1 MPNIILM
8 DKIVKDSGMEEIIKN
23 SAELIYTLHEQIS
36 NLRDSLSG
44 KTIPVKLQEAFKSFD
59 NAINRYNDGI
69 EQNLEMEKRLHLIQM
84 VGVYGQ
90 TIAQN
95 LNSTSYL
102 SNVSK
107 TLGAEILKQSQ
118 KLRDNVVNRTVI
130 YSSEENTDIKPPKRY
145 PNDGLNKVDD
155 NLKSIIDDHN
165 RHDQRIKK
173 ALNENES
180 RISLLDASLKI
191 AEDSVTT
198 ELEKIKKLYETT
210 LVKLTEKEIQLD
222 DLLSLAAGKV
232 IASDY
237 DKSAIDER
245 NMADYLRWGSIA
257 IMTVIIGIV
266 GYTFYETTAA
276 NFKWETSIFRMSL
289 TLLLSI
295 PAAYLARESAKHRAQ
310 QYSHLQTALDLK
322 AITPYLASLPEE
334 EQHKVKI
341 TMANRI
347 FASKDFS
354 EVGKDSY
361 PLNPQEIIMEFIKK
375 VDFSKVNHS
384 DQK

>member
-1 MPNIILM
+1 MEDII
-8 DKIVKDSGMEEIIKN
+8 SN
-23 SAELIYTLHEQIS
+23 SAEAIYNLHQKISTLK
-36 NLRDSLSG
+36 DSLAG
-44 KTIPVKLQEAFKSFD
+44 KEIPIKLQDAFKSFD
-59 NAINRYNDGI
+59 NAINTYNQGI
-69 EQNLEMEKRLHLIQM
+69 ENNIEMEQRLRSIQI

-90 TIAQN
+90 SIAQN
-95 LNSTSYL
+95 LNTTAYL
-102 SNVSK
+102 SEKSK
-107 TLGAEILKQSQ
+107 ILGVEILKASQ
-118 KLRDNVVNRTVI
+118 EMKNSITNRTVI
-130 YSSEENTDIKPPKRY
+130 FNSNDKTSSVIPKKYPKEE
-145 PNDGLNKVDD
+145 LNKIDS
-155 NLKSIIDDHN
+155 NLKTIIDNHN
-165 RHDQRIKK
+165 THDQRIKK
-173 ALNENES
+173 ALSENES

-191 AEDSVTT
+191 VEDSVTT
-198 ELEKIKKLYETT
+198 ELEKIKKIYETT
-210 LVKLTEKEIQLD
+210 LAQLTEKEMQLD

-245 NMADYLRWGSIA
+245 KLANYLRWGAIA
-257 IMTVIIGIV
+257 IMVLIIGIV

-310 QYSHLQTALDLK
+310 QYNHLQTALDLK

-334 EQHKVKI
+334 EQHKLKI

-354 EVGKDSY
+354 EVGKDPY
-361 PLNPQEIIMEFIKK
+361 PLNAQEIIMEFIKK
-375 VDFSKVNHS
+375 VDFSKLNNS
-384 DQK
+384 DKKVAD